1 MKVFL
6 GADAEAST
14 EEAGGEA
21 GEAGETGEAGEAG
34 AARKEG
40 EGGEGGEVLLEQ
52 SHEASL
58 MLFAITALTAQ
69 TQGRR
74 SPAEYPVAGTMALG
88 QGTSS
93 AALRAMNTDEAAS
106 IEGRKLEKVE
116 TRRTA

>member
-21 GEAGETGEAGEAG
+21 GEAGDAG